1 MHPDQRSTAQPLA
14 IATMLTPP
22 ERLRVD
28 AAGDGWYQTI
38 HRDSVAEVVQDLKTK
53 RASAV
58 VLSVAR
64 CDSAERSAVAA
75 LVREFP
81 RVPTV
86 ALLTSVDRSAPH
98 AMLSLGSTGVRQ
110 LVDVRDADGW
120 RELRNYLLTT
130 RVEDIQREAL
140 GQLAID
146 LAGVSHDCWRF
157 FEALFLVPA
166 HVSTV
171 RVLARRL
178 DVLPSTMMSRFFRAR
193 LPAPKR
199 YLAMA
204 RLVRAA
210 RLFENPGFSVANI
223 ANHMDYSSPQSFGR
237 HVRMQ
242 LDMTALQ
249 LRENYDGRGMFEL
262 FRATL
267 VLPHLER
274 LRRLRPLAPTW
285 GAQPPRELLQ

>member
-1 MHPDQRSTAQPLA
+1 M
-14 IATMLTPP
+14 
-22 ERLRVD
+22 
-28 AAGDGWYQTI
+28 
-38 HRDSVAEVVQDLKTK
+38 
-53 RASAV
+53 
-58 VLSVAR
+58 
-64 CDSAERSAVAA
+64 
-75 LVREFP
+75 REFP

-86 ALLTSVDRSAPH
+86 ALLTSVDRSAPQT
-98 AMLSLGSTGVRQ
+98 MLSLGSTGVRQ

-130 RVEDIQREAL
+130 RAEDIQREAL

-157 FEALFLVPA
+157 FEALFLVA
-166 HVSTV
+166 GARLDGASAVSA
-171 RVLARRL
+171 ARRAAEHADEPL
-178 DVLPSTMMSRFFRAR
+178 LPRK

-237 HVRMQ
+237 HVRML

-249 LRENYDGRGMFEL
+249 LRDHYDGRGMFEH

-274 LRRLRPLAPTW
+274 LRAAAAALAPTW
-285 GAQPPRELLQ
+285 GSPAARNVIH